1 MLMASLNS
9 GEFATLANSVG
20 NLSLA
25 ALNIFFILPGDR
37 ACLVY
42 VLPLYFLT
50 PPNRLELANSFL
62 LNMPSINLNTKPLQF
77 VEFAAAKLI
86 RSRGIGPL

>member
-1 MLMASLNS
+1 MLMAFLNS

-20 NLSLA
+20 NLILA

-50 PPNRLELANSFL
+50 PPTRLELANSIL
-62 LNMPSINLNTKPLQF
+62 LKWSSSEID
-77 VEFAAAKLI
+77 
-86 RSRGIGPL
+86 